1 MTSEPTCIRIVATC
15 ICGRARHDLS
25 CSEPVHNRCPTFY
38 PLMNADTNNVGLTV
52 PGHSTGPSPPVEFE
66 WCVVS
71 VGRSGGRSERVMA
84 GVVADRR
91 GQLLKQLVLSVDV
104 PELTAKF
111 ERPRER
117 QPGRKADDL

>member
-1 MTSEPTCIRIVATC
+1 MSSEPTCMHRC
-15 ICGRARHDLS
+15 DLYLPTRTS
-25 CSEPVHNRCPTFY
+25 GSQLRRPVHNRCPTFY